1 MARGRCALRM
11 ASAGRDRYPVR
22 PHMPDKIIYQ
32 LQDLKKDFN
41 QKPVL
46 KGITLS
52 FLEGAKIGIIGANG
66 AGKSTLLR
74 ILGGVDTKFDGTAR
88 PIAGLSIGY
97 LAQEPPL
104 NEALDVE
111 GNLKE
116 AVAPLLEIERRYN
129 ELMEAGDMGEEYEKL
144 FEEMNHK
151 GVWELDNHLEVAA
164 EALGLPPMDADVT
177 KLSGGER
184 RRVALCKLLMQHPD
198 MLLLDEPTNHLDTHA
213 VEWLEH
219 HLKEYQGTVILITHD
234 RYFLDNVV
242 SWMLEIERG
251 LGRPYKGNYSEYLE
265 QKQREMETRRG
276 QNETREKIIA
286 RELEWIRKTP
296 KARSTRSKSRLAR
309 YKELVEQKA
318 EDALDPVDL
327 RIPPGPRLGDK
338 VIDIKNVTKGFG
350 DRTLIK
356 DLSFEVPPGGVLG
369 IIGPNGR
376 GKTTLLKMITGR
388 EKPDKGDVVIGS
400 TVKMVWLD
408 QSRTVLH
415 DDKSVYDNIT
425 DGNPQIPFGNRIL
438 DGRAYVAR
446 FNFKGEDQQ
455 KLLGEC
461 SGGMRNRVLL
471 AKMLREPA
479 NVLIL
484 DEPTNDLDLETLR
497 VLEEAIQEY
506 TGSAIVVTHD
516 RYFLNRVATHILA
529 FDEVEDRIVYFAG
542 DYEEFHEW
550 IEKDRATRGV
560 RQASRAG
567 KYKKLLRT

>member
-1 MARGRCALRM
+1 MA
-11 ASAGRDRYPVR
+11 
-22 PHMPDKIIYQ
+22 DKIIFQ
-32 LQDLKKDFN
+32 LQDLSKSYGLK
-41 QKPVL
+41 QVL

-52 FLEGAKIGIIGANG
+52 YLEGAKIGLIGANG

-74 ILGGVDTKFDGTAR
+74 IIAGVDKNFEGTAR
-88 PIAGLSIGY
+88 PAAGLSIGY

-104 NEALDVE
+104 NESLDVL

-116 AVAPLLEIERRYN
+116 AVAPLLAIEARYN
-129 ELMEAGDMGEEYEKL
+129 ELAESGEMGDEFERL
-144 FEEMNHK
+144 SEEMTHK
-151 GVWELDNHLEVAA
+151 EIWELDSHLEQAA
-164 EALGLPPMDADVT
+164 EALGLPPFEADVT

-198 MLLLDEPTNHLDTHA
+198 LLLLDEPTNHLDTEA

-242 SWMLEIERG
+242 SWMLEVERG
-251 LGRPYKGNYSEYLE
+251 TARPYKGNYSDYLSA
-265 QKQREMETRRG
+265 KQNDLTVRRG
-276 QNETREKIIA
+276 QNETRERIIE

-296 KARSTRSKSRLAR
+296 KARTTRSKSRLTR
-309 YKELVEQKA
+309 YKELLEQKA
-318 EDALDPVDL
+318 EEALDSVDL

-338 VIDIKNVTKGFG
+338 VIEFSRVTKGFG
-350 DRTLIK
+350 GRTLIK
-356 DLSFEVPPGGVLG
+356 DLTFEVPPGGVLG
-369 IIGPNGR
+369 VIGPNGR

-388 EKPDKGDVVIGS
+388 EKPDSGTVTIGA
-400 TVKMVWLD
+400 TVHMVWLD
-408 QSRTVLH
+408 QSRTVL
-415 DDKSVYDNIT
+415 DDEKSVFDNIT
-425 DGNPQIPFGNRIL
+425 EGNPQIPFGNKVL

-479 NVLIL
+479 NVILL

-516 RYFLNRVATHILA
+516 RYFLNRVATHILS
-529 FDEVEDRIVYFAG
+529 FNEEGHVVFFPG
-542 DYEEFHEW
+542 DYEEYHEW
-550 IEKDRATRGV
+550 YEKDRAKRGV
-560 RQASRAG
+560 GRSSKAG
-567 KYKKLLRT
+567 KYKKLLRG

>member
-1 MARGRCALRM
+1 MA
-11 ASAGRDRYPVR
+11 
-22 PHMPDKIIYQ
+22 DKIIYQ
-32 LQDLKKDFN
+32 LHELKKYYG
-41 QKPVL
+41 QREVL

-52 FLEGAKIGIIGANG
+52 FLEGAKIGIIGPNG

-74 ILGGVDTKFDGTAR
+74 ILAGADKQFEGTAQ

-104 NEALDVE
+104 NETLNVWD
-111 GNLKE
+111 NLKE
-116 AVAPLLEIERRYN
+116 AVAPLVAIEKRYHEVS
-129 ELMEAGDMGEEYEKL
+129 ELLGSATGAEADKL
-144 FEEMNHK
+144 NAEFERLSEEMTHK
-151 GVWELDNHLEVAA
+151 EIWELDSHLEQAA
-164 EALGLPPMDADVT
+164 EALGLPPPDADVK

-184 RRVALCKLLMQHPD
+184 RRVALCKLLMGHPD
-198 MLLLDEPTNHLDTHA
+198 MLLLDEPTNHLDA
-213 VEWLEH
+213 DSVEWLEH
-219 HLKEYQGTVILITHD
+219 HLQQYQGTVILITHD

-242 SWMLEIERG
+242 GWMLEIERG
-251 LGRPYKGNYSEYLE
+251 LGRPYKGNYSEYLA
-265 QKQREMETRRG
+265 QKSKELETKRG

-286 RELEWIRKTP
+286 REREWLGQSPAARRKRATW
-296 KARSTRSKSRLAR
+296 RVER
-309 YKELVEQKA
+309 YKQLLEQKA

-338 VIDIKNVTKGFG
+338 VIEVDHVTKGFG
-350 DRTLIK
+350 GRTLIQ

-388 EKPDKGDVVIGS
+388 EKPDKGRVVIGS

-408 QSRTVLH
+408 QSRTVL
-415 DDKSVYDNIT
+415 DDAKSVYDNIT
-425 DGNPQIPFGNRIL
+425 EGNPQIPFGNKIL

-479 NVLIL
+479 NVVLL

-516 RYFLNRVATHILA
+516 RYFLNRVATHILS
-529 FDEVEDRIVYFAG
+529 FEGEVVEGKGPEIHFFPG
-542 DYEEFHEW
+542 DYEAYHEW
-550 IEKDRATRGV
+550 REKDRSARGV
-560 RQASRAG
+560 GPKSRAG
-567 KYKKLLRT
+567 KYKRLLRD

>member
-1 MARGRCALRM
+1 MA
-11 ASAGRDRYPVR
+11 
-22 PHMPDKIIYQ
+22 DKIIFQ
-32 LQDLKKDFN
+32 LQDLKKYFN
-41 QKPVL
+41 QKEVL

-74 ILGGVDTKFDGTAR
+74 IIAGVDKQFDGTAR
-88 PIAGLSIGY
+88 PIAGLTIGY

-129 ELMEAGDMGEEYEKL
+129 ELAEAGDMGEEFEKL
-144 FEEMNHK
+144 TEEMAHK
-151 GVWELDNHLEVAA
+151 EIWELDSHLEQAA
-164 EALGLPPMDADVT
+164 EALGLPPMDANVT

-184 RRVALCKLLMQHPD
+184 RRVALCKLLMMHPD
-198 MLLLDEPTNHLDTHA
+198 MLLLDEPTNHLDTRA

-219 HLKEYQGTVILITHD
+219 YLKEYHGTVILITHD

-242 SWMLEIERG
+242 SWMLDIERG
-251 LGRPYKGNYSEYLE
+251 LARPYKGNYTEYLE
-265 QKQREMETRRG
+265 AKQRDIETRKG

-296 KARSTRSKSRLAR
+296 KARSTRSKSRLTR

-318 EDALDPVDL
+318 EEALDPVDL

-338 VIDIKNVTKGFG
+338 VIEIRNVTKGFG

-376 GKTTLLKMITGR
+376 GKTTLLRMITGR
-388 EKPDKGDVVIGS
+388 EKPDKGEVIIGA

-415 DDKSVYDNIT
+415 DDKSVYDNICE
-425 DGNPQIPFGNRIL
+425 GNPQIPFGNKIL

-471 AKMLREPA
+471 AKMLKEPA
-479 NVLIL
+479 NVLLL

-497 VLEEAIQEY
+497 VLEEAVQEY

-516 RYFLNRVATHILA
+516 RYFLNRVATHILS
-529 FDEVEDRIVYFAG
+529 FDEVEDRIVFFAG

-550 IEKDRATRGV
+550 IEKDRAKRGV

-567 KYKKLLRT
+567 KYKKLLRG

>member
-1 MARGRCALRM
+1 M
-11 ASAGRDRYPVR
+11 S
-22 PHMPDKIIYQ
+22 DKIIFQ
-32 LQDLKKDFN
+32 LYELKKYFG
-41 QKPVL
+41 QREVL

-52 FLEGAKIGIIGANG
+52 FLEGAKIGLIGANG

-74 ILGGVDTKFDGTAR
+74 IIAGADTQFEGTAR
-88 PIAGLSIGY
+88 PVINGLTIGY

-104 NEALDVE
+104 NETLDVE

-116 AVAPLLEIERRYN
+116 AVAPLIAIHDRYN
-129 ELMEAGDMGEEYEKL
+129 EVSEKL
-144 FEEMNHK
+144 GSAEGAEADKLNAEFEHLSEEMAHK
-151 GVWELDNHLEVAA
+151 EIWELDSHLEQAA
-164 EALGLPPMDADVT
+164 EALGLPPMEADVT

-198 MLLLDEPTNHLDTHA
+198 MLLLDEPTNHLDTEA

-219 HLKEYQGTVILITHD
+219 YLKEYQGTVILITHD

-242 SWMLEIERG
+242 NWMLEIERG
-251 LGRPYKGNYSEYLE
+251 VGRPYKGNYSDYLGA
-265 QKQREMETRRG
+265 KQNELMVRRG
-276 QNETREKIIA
+276 QNETREKIIE

-296 KARSTRSKSRLAR
+296 KARTTRSKSRLTR
-309 YKELVEQKA
+309 YKELLEQKA

-338 VIDIKNVTKGFG
+338 VIQLSHVTKGFG
-350 DRTLIK
+350 DKQLIH

-369 IIGPNGR
+369 VIGANGR
-376 GKTTLLKMITGR
+376 GKTTLLRMITHR
-388 EKPDKGDVVIGS
+388 EKPDDGTVTIGP

-408 QSRTVLH
+408 QSRTVLD

-425 DGNPQIPFGNRIL
+425 EGNPQIPFGNKVL

-479 NVLIL
+479 NVILL

-516 RYFLNRVATHILA
+516 RYFLNRVATHILS
-529 FDEVEDRIVYFAG
+529 FEGIVDEDKGVPEIHYFPG
-542 DYEEFHEW
+542 DYEEYHEW
-550 IEKDRATRGV
+550 REKDRARRGV
-560 RQASRAG
+560 GARSKAG

>member
-1 MARGRCALRM
+1 MIAGLASGILFAPMA
-11 ASAGRDRYPVR
+11 
-22 PHMPDKIIYQ
+22 DKIIFQ
-32 LQDLKKDFN
+32 LQDLRKSFG
-41 QKPVL
+41 QKEVL

-66 AGKSTLLR
+66 SGKSTLLR
-74 ILGGVDTKFDGTAR
+74 IIAGEDTKFDGTAK
-88 PIAGLSIGY
+88 PVGGLSIGY

-104 NEALDVE
+104 NEKLDVV
-111 GNLKE
+111 GNLRE
-116 AVAPLLEIERRYN
+116 AMAPLLAIEKRYN
-129 ELMEAGDMGEEYEKL
+129 ELTEAGDMGEEYERL
-144 FEEMNHK
+144 LEEMNHK
-151 GVWELDNHLEVAA
+151 EIWELDSRLEQAA
-164 EALGLPPMDADVT
+164 GALGLPPFDADVT

-184 RRVALCKLLMQHPD
+184 RRVALCKLLLQHPD
-198 MLLLDEPTNHLDTHA
+198 MLLLDEPTNHLDTDA
-213 VEWLEH
+213 VEWLEQ
-219 HLKEYQGTVILITHD
+219 HLKEYHGTVILITHD

-242 SWMLEIERG
+242 GWMLEIERG
-251 LGRPYKGNYSEYLE
+251 MGRPYKGNYSEYLE
-265 QKQREMETRRG
+265 QKQKELETRRG

-296 KARSTRSKSRLAR
+296 KARTTRSKARLTR
-309 YKELVEQKA
+309 YKELTEQKA
-318 EDALDPVDL
+318 EEALDAVDL

-338 VIDIKNVTKGFG
+338 VLKVENLTKGYG
-350 DRTLIK
+350 ERVLIK
-356 DLSFEVPPGGVLG
+356 DLSFEIPPGGVLG

-376 GKTTLLKMITGR
+376 GKTTLLRMITGR
-388 EKPDKGDVVIGS
+388 EQPDAGKIDIGS

-408 QSRTVLH
+408 QSRTIL
-415 DDKSVYDNIT
+415 DDEKSVYDNIC
-425 DGNPQIPFGNRIL
+425 DGNPQIPFGNKVL

-479 NVLIL
+479 NVLLL

-516 RYFLNRVATHILA
+516 RYFLNRVATHILC
-529 FDEVEDRIVYFAG
+529 FDDHEDRIVFFGG

-550 IEKDRATRGV
+550 LLKDRQKRGV
-560 RQASRAG
+560 GQKSKAGRYRQ
-567 KYKKLLRT
+567 LLRA

>member
-1 MARGRCALRM
+1 MA
-11 ASAGRDRYPVR
+11 
-22 PHMPDKIIYQ
+22 DKIIYQ
-32 LQDLKKDFN
+32 IQELAKYYGQR
-41 QKPVL
+41 QVL

-52 FLEGAKIGIIGANG
+52 FLEGAKIGIIGPNG

-74 ILGGVDTKFDGTAR
+74 ILAGEDKNFEGTAK
-88 PIAGLSIGY
+88 PINGLSIGY
-97 LAQEPPL
+97 LSQEPPL
-104 NEALDVE
+104 NETLDVL

-116 AVAPLLEIERRYN
+116 AVQPLLDLEKRYN
-129 ELMEAGDMGEEYEKL
+129 ELLEAGDMGAEYERV
-144 FEEMNHK
+144 EREIEHHK
-151 GVWELDNHLEVAA
+151 VWELDSRLEQAA
-164 EALGLPPMDADVT
+164 GALGLPPFEADVK

-184 RRVALCKLLMQHPD
+184 RRVALCKLLLNHPD
-198 MLLLDEPTNHLDTHA
+198 LLLLDEPTNHLDTDA

-219 HLKEYQGTVILITHD
+219 HLQEYQGSVILITHD

-242 SWMLEIERG
+242 GWMLEIERG
-251 LGRPYKGNYSEYLE
+251 MGKPYEGNYSGYLA
-265 QKQREMETRRG
+265 QKAKELEVKRG
-276 QNETREKIIA
+276 QNETREKIIE
-286 RELEWIRKTP
+286 REREWLGKSP

-309 YKELVEQKA
+309 YKELLEQKA
-318 EDALDPVDL
+318 DEALDPVDL

-338 VIDIKNVTKGFG
+338 VIVADHVTKGFG
-350 DRTLIK
+350 GRTLIK
-356 DLSFEVPPGGVLG
+356 DLSFEVPPGGILG
-369 IIGPNGR
+369 VIGANGQ

-388 EKPDKGDVVIGS
+388 EKPDQGKIDIGS

-415 DDKSVYDNIT
+415 DDKTVYDNIT
-425 DGNPQIPFGNRIL
+425 EGNPQIPFGNKIL

-479 NVLIL
+479 NVILL

-497 VLEEAIQEY
+497 VLEEAVQEY

-516 RYFLNRVATHILA
+516 RYFLNRVATHILS
-529 FDEVEDRIVYFAG
+529 FDEVEDRIVFFAG

-550 IEKDRATRGV
+550 VEKDRSKRGV

-567 KYKKLLRT
+567 KYKKLLRG